1 MTGRDEAER
10 ARRWAELQSSARAVR
25 ALPAGDDPDAEGGA
39 SSHHRVIAVS
49 LAAASGLGSAALGLG
64 AGTPLPVLASDGT
77 LDSNLLAL
85 TNQDRTSNG
94 VAAVQLN
101 STLGSI
107 ADNRPYNCNGVMV
120 NGRALDMLQRNYFD
134 HPILGCGQLADNMVS
149 AAGIQ
154 WTAWGENIEWQ
165 SGGGDPASAASS
177 LERGFMNSPP
187 HRANILNANY
197 TQVGIG
203 SELGNGWSDQLTG
216 SGPYDGVW
224 MVAVE
229 FDRANGGG
237 GGVPVPR
244 PAPAPPPVRIR
255 PPVSPPV
262 RVPVPVPL
270 VVQAA
275 PPAPPP
281 ATAPAPASTPTPA
294 PTPPPFIPTSL
305 APTDGSTVPSGALTQ
320 AAAPLLYTPQ
330 GLLSDSVEAVLE
342 GHLLD

>member
-1 MTGRDEAER
+1 MTGRDEAGR

-25 ALPAGDDPDAEGGA
+25 ALPAGDDPDAEAIA
-39 SSHHRVIAVS
+39 SSHPRVIAVS
-49 LAAASGLGSAALGLG
+49 LAAATGLGSAALGLG

-94 VAAVQLN
+94 VAAVQWN

-134 HPILGCGQLADNMVS
+134 HPILGCGQLADTMVS

-165 SGGGDPASAASS
+165 SGGGDPASAAAS

-187 HRANILNANY
+187 HRANILNAGY

-244 PAPAPPPVRIR
+244 PAPAPPPVRTR

-281 ATAPAPASTPTPA
+281 ATAPAPTPTPA
-294 PTPPPFIPTSL
+294 PTPPTFIPTSL
-305 APTDGSTVPSGALTQ
+305 APTDGSTVASPGAPTP
-320 AAAPLLYTPQ
+320 AAAPLLYIPQ

>member
-1 MTGRDEAER
+1 MTGGLDEAER
-10 ARRWAELQSSARAVR
+10 DRRWAELHSSARAVR
-25 ALPAGDDPDAEGGA
+25 ALPAGDDPDAEDGQS
-39 SSHHRVIAVS
+39 SSHHRILAVS
-49 LAAASGLGSAALGLG
+49 LAAATGLGGAALGLG
-64 AGTPLPVLASDGT
+64 AGTPQRVLASDGT

-94 VAAVQLN
+94 VGAVQWN
-101 STLGSI
+101 STLGAI
-107 ADNRPYNCNGVMV
+107 ADSRPYNCNGVMV

-134 HPILGCGQLADNMVS
+134 HPILGCGKLADSMVS

-165 SGGGDPASAASS
+165 SGGGDPASAAAS

-203 SELGNGWSDQLTG
+203 SELGNGWSDQLSG

-229 FDRANGGG
+229 FDRAPGGG
-237 GGVPVPR
+237 GGVPVPPR
-244 PAPAPPPVRIR
+244 PAPPPVRTR
-255 PPVSPPV
+255 PVAPPV

-270 VVQAA
+270 VVPAA

-281 ATAPAPASTPTPA
+281 AAAPTPA
-294 PTPPPFIPTSL
+294 PTPTPVPTPPPWIPTSL
-305 APTDGSTVPSGALTQ
+305 APTDGSTPGAATP
-320 AAAPLLYTPQ
+320 APAPLLYTPQ